1 VEEQVDDRH
10 RVARLFARAAFGAT
24 AADIDTWTA
33 NGYVAAVDHL
43 LSFAPASGRADD
55 VEVDGIAAAGL
66 LADQPGYYSYPV
78 DITQFQGWWLKRMA
92 STKYPLEEKLTLYWH
107 GHFATA
113 YGKVLQYA
121 PMLRQNKTIRDRA
134 GGSFR
139 DLAKAVTTDA
149 ATLIYLDGGLS
160 TPDRPNENYA
170 REFFELFS
178 LGHNNGYTQA
188 DIHEAARAY
197 TGLALNDAGIGQ
209 FYPTLHDAGLKTIL
223 GNTGAWLPFDV
234 IDLALDHHPQ
244 GHVAAA
250 YIAWRVADF
259 FHHPN
264 PEPEVV
270 QAMASAL
277 VAANYQVKPML
288 RTLFLHPD
296 FTDGAAVTQR
306 SPAEIV
312 ATTMRA
318 FNLGFTEATATT
330 AAAYTQQFITYG
342 QSFDMYGAA
351 AQQMG
356 QSLFNPVNV
365 AGWKGGKAWSNT
377 ATVIARYNWA
387 AQTAQLVTG
396 DTVEQV
402 LSAAGHDPAQT
413 APAWMA
419 HVGLLDL
426 RADTQAAVAQWVSSA
441 RSAGDTAEDVARGVL
456 LLVLAS
462 PDFAVR

>member
-1 VEEQVDDRH
+1 VDDRH
-10 RVARLFARAAFGAT
+10 RVARLFARAGFGAT
-24 AADIDTWTA
+24 VKDIDTWTA
-33 NGYVAAVDHL
+33 KGYVAAVDHL
-43 LSFAPASGRADD
+43 LSFAPASGRVDD
-55 VEVDGIAAAGL
+55 VEVEGIVAAAL

-78 DITQFQGWWLKRMA
+78 DISQFQGWWLKRMA
-92 STKYPLEEKLTLYWH
+92 TSQYPLEEKLTLYWH

-113 YGKVLQYA
+113 YSKVLQYA

-149 ATLIYLDGGLS
+149 AMLIYLDGGLS
-160 TPDRPNENYA
+160 RPDRPNENYG
-170 REFFELFS
+170 REFWELFS
-178 LGHNNGYTQA
+178 LGHNNGYTQP

-197 TGLALNDAGIGQ
+197 TGLALNDAGVGQ
-209 FYPTLHDAGLKTIL
+209 FYPTLHDTGLKTIL

-234 IDLALDHHPQ
+234 IDITLDRHPQ

-250 YIAWRVADF
+250 YVAARMADF

-270 QAMASAL
+270 QAMAAAF

-288 RTLFLHPD
+288 RALFLHPD
-296 FTDGAAVTQR
+296 FTDGAAITHR
-306 SPAEIV
+306 SPAEMV

-318 FNLGFTEATATT
+318 FNLGFTEATLTT
-330 AAAYTQQFITYG
+330 VTAYTQQFTTYG
-342 QSFDMYGAA
+342 ESFDMFGVA

-365 AGWKGGKAWSNT
+365 AGWKGGIAWADT

-387 AQTAQLVTG
+387 AQVAQLITS

-402 LSAAGHDPAQT
+402 LSAAGRDPAQT
-413 APAWMA
+413 AAPWMA
-419 HVGLLDL
+419 PLGLLDL
-426 RADTQAAVAQWVSSA
+426 RADTQAAIAQWVSSA
-441 RSAGDTAEDVARGVL
+441 RSAGDSAEDIARGVL